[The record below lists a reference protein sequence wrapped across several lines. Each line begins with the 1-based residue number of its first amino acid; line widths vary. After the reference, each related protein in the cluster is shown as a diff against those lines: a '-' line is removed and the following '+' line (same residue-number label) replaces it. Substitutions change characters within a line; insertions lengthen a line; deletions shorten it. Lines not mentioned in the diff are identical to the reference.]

1 MAIKINKAE
10 VGLKT
15 DLYETGVVMPVRDA
29 NDEPKFFGGDPNKPV
44 SVLVRSIRSAAA
56 KALALKLQKRNTA
69 MNRGRRNADVQIPN
83 EEYIAH
89 QASVLALELINFDA
103 DTPSQRGTEVELYA
117 VFSAVEM
124 EDVANQIFEFGK
136 DDRNFGGKT
145 SGNDPAGAVAT
156 QESPTSES

>member
-15 DLYETGVVMPVRDA
+15 DLYETGVLMPVLDA
-29 NDEPKFFGGDPNKPV
+29 NDEPKFLQGDPKKPV
-44 SVLVRSIRSAAA
+44 GVLVRSIRSGAA

-89 QASVLALELINFDA
+89 QASVLALQLINFDA
-103 DTPSQRGTEVELYA
+103 EAPVQTGTEAELYE
-117 VFSAVEM
+117 VFKAVEM

-136 DDRNFGGKT
+136 DDRNFGAKT
-145 SGNDPAGAVAT
+145 SGNAPAGADAT